1 MAEIKDCSNCK
12 YHDKHTYE
20 EPCNTCL
27 SKECKAWELWESK
40 ESFKKQIEIEDSLEK
55 GEESCS

>member
-1 MAEIKDCSNCK
+1 MAEIKDCCNCK

-27 SKECKAWELWESK
+27 SPACKAWELYEAK
-40 ESFKKQIEIEDSLEK
+40 EEK
-55 GEESCS
+55 GEES